1 MENYTRKDFKNQG
14 NIKWNR
20 SDAMKLSAAIRSFN
34 KKIDKIKTLENENF
48 IPGKLNYQIAKSE
61 IFTRSEL
68 NRMIKSLN
76 RFKKENAGDLIKT
89 EGGEILT
96 RWEKNELAF
105 QSRNLRARLTREL
118 NETITER
125 GLSPNQMGD
134 ERIDALKSQIESLK
148 NLNKVQ
154 GKDFENL
161 KQRIQSQGR
170 SDYEYYRALIYKQNY
185 YEMIDGLKNFKNF
198 EKFKAKLDSIKN
210 PLNFYK
216 FLEENELASDIQYMY
231 DIGGK
236 GVSRLGTEDKFN
248 QILLNLNIIDK
259 I

>member
-1 MENYTRKDFKNQG
+1 MENYTRRDFKNQG

-154 GKDFENL
+154 GKTYSITYYDPLANAE
-161 KQRIQSQGR
+161 KTITCYTSQSTAECYSGVLNSKGLWQGVT
-170 SDYEYYRALIYKQNY
+170 
-185 YEMIDGLKNFKNF
+185 
-198 EKFKAKLDSIKN
+198 FKA
-210 PLNFYK
+210 
-216 FLEENELASDIQYMY
+216 IQT
-231 DIGGK
+231 GG
-236 GVSRLGTEDKFN
+236 E
-248 QILLNLNIIDK
+248 
-259 I
+259 